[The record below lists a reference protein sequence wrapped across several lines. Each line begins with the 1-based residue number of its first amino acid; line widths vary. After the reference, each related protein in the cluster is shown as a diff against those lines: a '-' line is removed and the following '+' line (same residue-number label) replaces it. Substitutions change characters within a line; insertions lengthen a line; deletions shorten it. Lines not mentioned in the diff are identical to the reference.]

1 MTTMISVNKETINR
15 KHVDAALLAMGT
27 ASHVWFED
35 EVKSEKREMNAFRL
49 AAQRKARILNADA

>member
-1 MTTMISVNKETINR
+1 MTMISINKETVTR
-15 KHVDAALLAMGT
+15 KPVDAALLAMGT

-49 AAQRKARILNADA
+49 AAARKQRLRDADA